1 MKVATMTTKKQIAET
16 LKILSPEELD
26 KFKSLIELEKGFP
39 HSSRSRLKVANVQ
52 DVVELVV
59 QTYRQDSVEVTK
71 KVLKKMNR
79 TDLVQGWSD
88 ISAGTKDKRPE
99 DDQRPALIQK
109 VETTVSVIELLL
121 ETLADLSIKKLREFK
136 QILRIQIHRYRP
148 HSDIPWS
155 LFRMAD
161 LQDTV
166 FLMVQTFGQQ
176 SVEKTKKVLKKM
188 TRTELVRR
196 LSDSSSGPTKKH
208 SVDEHLSAL
217 IHKVATM
224 VAVKELILETLTVLN
239 YGDLEKFKWFL
250 QLTCFQKDF
259 PYISWS
265 RLGRANRADLLVE
278 VMVET
283 CGQQSVEVT
292 NENLKRM
299 NRTDLVQRLSETSS
313 GLKAT
318 GSSAEGS
325 GVNTT
330 EGEKDERCSAL
341 IQKEEAMMS
350 VIELLLEKLADLSIG
365 ELRGFNQVLLSQ
377 IRFDRH
383 NSDIPWNLLMM
394 VDLQDT
400 VLLMVQTYSQES
412 VEKTKKVLKEM
423 NRTDLVQRLTDS
435 SSGPKKKLSVDER
448 YSALIQK
455 VATIA
460 AVEQLLL
467 ENLNDLSD
475 EELQKF
481 KKFLRLID
489 SPWDASVSSQPL
501 SDRVADIVAMMV
513 ETYGHQSMEVT
524 KKIFLK
530 MNKTNLVQSLSETSR
545 PKEKQWG
552 DEHRAALFERV
563 AAKDAVKHVVL
574 ETLNDLN
581 LKEFSK
587 FKWFLQ
593 FTYFQRGL
601 PQIPRSQLVKADSAA
616 MAELIVEKFGQ
627 QSVEVIREV
636 FTDINKTDLVQTL
649 LEISVQVRV
658 KHLTAL
664 LQKDLTITSVQE
676 KLLETLED
684 LSHEEFKIFKW
695 FLQQTETMS
704 GLPGIPKSRMEM
716 AQRVD
721 VLDLMVQAYG
731 EESVEV
737 TREVLMKINRIDLEQ
752 RLSEISSGP
761 RVKQVTSPLQKDLTI
776 TSVQEKLLETL
787 DDLTCRE
794 FEEFKWLLQHKGIP
808 RSRLEMADRV
818 DTVDLM
824 VQAYGEQSVEVT
836 REVLME
842 MNRIDLE
849 QRLSE
854 ISSGPKVKQVTSP
867 LQKDLTMTS
876 VQEKLLETL
885 EDLSYEEFKKFKWF
899 LQQTE
904 TMSGLPGIPKYQLEM
919 AQRVDVLDLI
929 VQTYGE
935 QSVEV
940 TREVFMKINR
950 IDLEQRLSEI
960 SSGPR
965 VKQVTSPLQ
974 KDLTMRSVQEKLLET
989 LEELTYGELEEF
1001 KWLLQHKGIPR
1012 SRLEMA
1018 DRVDIVD
1025 LMVQAYG
1032 EQSVEVTREVLM
1044 EINRI
1049 DLEQRLSEISSGPKV
1064 KQVTSPLQKD
1074 LTMRSVQE
1082 KLLETL
1088 KELTY
1093 RELEEFKWLLQHK
1106 GIPRSRL
1113 EMADRVDIVDLMV
1126 QAYGEQSV
1134 EVTREV
1140 LMEMNRI
1147 DLEQRLSEISSGPK
1161 VKHVTSP
1168 LQKDLTMTSV
1178 QEKLLETLE
1187 DLTYGELE
1195 EFRWLLQHKGIPR
1208 SRLEMADRVDIVDL
1222 MVQAYGEQSVEVTR
1236 EVLMEVNRIDL
1247 EQRLSEISS
1256 GPKGPSRSS
1265 ALEGCRSTM
1274 ESSDWTKLEPEVN
1287 STDVDEAPTYSLQS
1301 EAGHFECS
1309 VSALRWVC
1317 KEKVSLKYQFFS
1329 WEGHMERMESRQ
1341 YMAAGPL
1348 MNITVIAGKLDEV
1361 YLPHWICIDDNPTIL
1376 DKFAVLHIDDCG
1388 DVVEKV
1394 SEVTPSH
1401 VKLSEPVFSPRA
1413 VLVKAGFP
1421 VKTRSYVLIYYKPNI
1436 PSLKL
1441 HVYVIPK
1448 DPALQQ
1454 TVDKMEI
1461 SYQYEKIRKPHP
1473 DRSLKMKQGFIL
1485 TADIDTAEIC
1495 PKELTLRHE
1504 SDPNFY
1510 EVFIENPDRDFN
1522 LKLSQS
1528 STNEQV
1534 WSHKIQKDDY
1544 QNSGPSEAAGPSTG
1558 ATGENT
1564 MAEGEYTEE
1573 HFVVKHQLALIDRVK
1588 NVAPILDELFVKK
1601 VIGREI
1607 YETIRKLCNPFDK
1620 IREIYPSL
1628 EASDKCKDIFYEIL
1642 TRHEKHL
1649 IEDLHNKK

>member
-664 LQKDLTITSVQE
+664 LQKDLT
-676 KLLETLED
+676 
-684 LSHEEFKIFKW
+684 
-695 FLQQTETMS
+695 
-704 GLPGIPKSRMEM
+704 
-716 AQRVD
+716 
-721 VLDLMVQAYG
+721 
-731 EESVEV
+731 
-737 TREVLMKINRIDLEQ
+737 
-752 RLSEISSGP
+752 
-761 RVKQVTSPLQKDLTI
+761 
-776 TSVQEKLLETL
+776 
-787 DDLTCRE
+787 
-794 FEEFKWLLQHKGIP
+794 
-808 RSRLEMADRV
+808 
-818 DTVDLM
+818 
-824 VQAYGEQSVEVT
+824 
-836 REVLME
+836 
-842 MNRIDLE
+842 
-849 QRLSE
+849 
-854 ISSGPKVKQVTSP
+854 
-867 LQKDLTMTS
+867 MTS

-1274 ESSDWTKLEPEVN
+1274 QESSDWTKLEPEVN

>member
-867 LQKDLTMTS
+867 LQKDLTM
-876 VQEKLLETL
+876 
-885 EDLSYEEFKKFKWF
+885 
-899 LQQTE
+899 
-904 TMSGLPGIPKYQLEM
+904 
-919 AQRVDVLDLI
+919 
-929 VQTYGE
+929 
-935 QSVEV
+935 
-940 TREVFMKINR
+940 
-950 IDLEQRLSEI
+950 
-960 SSGPR
+960 
-965 VKQVTSPLQ
+965 
-974 KDLTMRSVQEKLLET
+974 RSVQEKLLET

-1274 ESSDWTKLEPEVN
+1274 QESSDWTKLEPEVN

>member
-761 RVKQVTSPLQKDLTI
+761 RVKQVTSPLQKDLT
-776 TSVQEKLLETL
+776 
-787 DDLTCRE
+787 
-794 FEEFKWLLQHKGIP
+794 
-808 RSRLEMADRV
+808 
-818 DTVDLM
+818 
-824 VQAYGEQSVEVT
+824 
-836 REVLME
+836 
-842 MNRIDLE
+842 
-849 QRLSE
+849 
-854 ISSGPKVKQVTSP
+854 
-867 LQKDLTMTS
+867 
-876 VQEKLLETL
+876 
-885 EDLSYEEFKKFKWF
+885 
-899 LQQTE
+899 
-904 TMSGLPGIPKYQLEM
+904 
-919 AQRVDVLDLI
+919 
-929 VQTYGE
+929 
-935 QSVEV
+935 
-940 TREVFMKINR
+940 
-950 IDLEQRLSEI
+950 
-960 SSGPR
+960 
-965 VKQVTSPLQ
+965 
-974 KDLTMRSVQEKLLET
+974 MRSVQEKLLET

-1274 ESSDWTKLEPEVN
+1274 QESSDWTKLEPEVN

>member
-965 VKQVTSPLQ
+965 VK
-974 KDLTMRSVQEKLLET
+974 
-989 LEELTYGELEEF
+989 
-1001 KWLLQHKGIPR
+1001 
-1012 SRLEMA
+1012 
-1018 DRVDIVD
+1018 
-1025 LMVQAYG
+1025 
-1032 EQSVEVTREVLM
+1032 
-1044 EINRI
+1044 
-1049 DLEQRLSEISSGPKV
+1049 
-1064 KQVTSPLQKD
+1064 
-1074 LTMRSVQE
+1074 
-1082 KLLETL
+1082 
-1088 KELTY
+1088 
-1093 RELEEFKWLLQHK
+1093 
-1106 GIPRSRL
+1106 
-1113 EMADRVDIVDLMV
+1113 
-1126 QAYGEQSV
+1126 
-1134 EVTREV
+1134 
-1140 LMEMNRI
+1140 
-1147 DLEQRLSEISSGPK
+1147 
-1161 VKHVTSP
+1161 HVTSP

-1274 ESSDWTKLEPEVN
+1274 QESSDWTKLEPEVN